1 MNNKEFINELSLKTG
16 YSVEETQKMVH
27 TILDSM
33 TSEFEDGNG
42 VSIVDFGSFEI
53 RKKMERV
60 VVNPS
65 SQQRMLVPPKLV
77 LAFRPANSLKDQLKK
92 KED

>member
-42 VSIVDFGSFEI
+42 V
-53 RKKMERV
+53 
-60 VVNPS
+60 P
-65 SQQRMLVPPKLV
+65 
-77 LAFRPANSLKDQLKK
+77 
-92 KED
+92 